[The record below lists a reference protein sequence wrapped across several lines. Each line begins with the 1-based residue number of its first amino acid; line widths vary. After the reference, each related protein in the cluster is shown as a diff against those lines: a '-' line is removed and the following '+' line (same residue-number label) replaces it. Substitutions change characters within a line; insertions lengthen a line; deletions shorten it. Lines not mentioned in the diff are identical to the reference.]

1 VAVPDL
7 EFPSEKS
14 FRKLHNVAKT
24 HCDGIGTELSFIP
37 MSPALLAVRR
47 PVFVA
52 AIVILLLALGF
63 LSLKSLPLDLFPDVT
78 FPTIV
83 VQTNY
88 DGAGPQEVEMEI
100 SKILE
105 DEISTISGVQKVS
118 SENREGVSILS
129 AEFTLKTNL
138 DFAEQQVRAKVSNSM
153 YLLPEDVD
161 EPVIKRIS
169 PSDQPILGV
178 ALESDLPPGELYDL
192 ADEIISPQ
200 FEQVPQVGQVEIL
213 GGRQREVHVILDKN
227 KLRAA
232 EVSATSVVAALKN
245 GGRNIPAGKVDSPT
259 KEYTYRTMA
268 QYKDLNEIKQ
278 TALRLASTFM
288 SVTIGTVGDVVNSL
302 QDETSR
308 SRFNGK
314 PAVVFSIFRQTGANS
329 VRVADNVIAKME
341 KVNADLKAKG
351 INAKMT
357 LVNDQTLR
365 IRANIHDVLE
375 SIIFGILL
383 TIIVVY
389 FFLGSFKSTLIT
401 GFALPNSLIG
411 AFIFMA
417 WSNFSINIMSM
428 LALSLVVG
436 LLVDDAIVVRENIFR
451 KLEEGMSP
459 KKAAVVGTDQV
470 TLAVIATTLTV
481 LAVFGPIGNLEGIV
495 GQFFKQFGLTV
506 CFAMIVSL
514 FDGLFVAPALSAYLG
529 GGGHSHEEPRT
540 AFGRWN
546 KRMLKA
552 FDRFQ
557 TRLEQIYVWMLKY
570 ALRHPGKTILVGIG
584 VFIFSIFIARF
595 VPFTFLPPQDNGEFF
610 VQFELPVG
618 ASLDATDAV
627 AKNVEE
633 KIRALPQVEKI
644 LTTIGGASGEG
655 ANKASI
661 FVRLVESKHRKQ
673 NTTQTKDLVRAALK
687 DFKDYRLIVTDQ
699 QAKSGQASRP
709 FNLNVVGQDL
719 ETLIP
724 YSEKVLAYAR
734 KHPALSQPDTSY
746 RSGKPEFQVKLKPH
760 VAQIAGVTVT
770 GIGQELRALVQGQ
783 TPAIYR
789 EKGIDYDVRVR
800 LQEDQRDLRNQV
812 NSILVPNLRGQVL
825 PFANVAT
832 LEEAE
837 GPATI
842 LRENRTR
849 YVQISA
855 DLVPGGPGLG
865 GAMADFQRESASGSL
880 KAPPGVAISFVG
892 EAERFKE
899 LMTNM
904 LLSLGLGVMFIYLVL
919 ASLYGSFITPV
930 TIMLVIPLAASG
942 AFFALFIARSS
953 FDLFSMIGCVTLMG
967 LATKN
972 SILLLDT
979 AAEQV
984 RDHGASRV
992 DSLLKAGEAR
1002 LRPILMTSLALI
1014 AGMVPVAIG
1023 LNEASKQRTS
1033 LGIVIIGGTIS
1044 STLLTLLVIP
1054 AAHMYI
1060 DRFQDW
1066 VLKIYHRFFGEDN
1079 SVI

>member
-1 VAVPDL
+1 
-7 EFPSEKS
+7 
-14 FRKLHNVAKT
+14 
-24 HCDGIGTELSFIP
+24 

-52 AIVILLLALGF
+52 AIVILLLALGTM
-63 LSLKSLPLDLFPDVT
+63 SLRGLALDLLPDVT

-105 DEISTISGVQKVS
+105 DEVSTISGVQKVS

-129 AEFTLKTNL
+129 VEFTLKTNL

-169 PSDQPILGV
+169 PSDQPIMGI
-178 ALESDLPPGELYDL
+178 ALQSDLPPGELYDL
-192 ADEIISPQ
+192 AKETISPQ
-200 FEQVPQVGQVEIL
+200 FEQVAQVGQVEIL
-213 GGRQREVHVILDKN
+213 GGRKREVHVTLDKN

-232 EVSATSVVAALKN
+232 EVSASTVVGALKN

-259 KEYTYRTMA
+259 KETTFRTMA
-268 QYKDLNEIKQ
+268 EYKTIDDIKD
-278 TALRLASTFM
+278 TALRLASTAM
-288 SVTIGTVGDVVNSL
+288 SVTIGTVGTVINSL
-302 QDETSR
+302 EDER
-308 SRFNGK
+308 SRGRFDGQN
-314 PAVVFSIFRQTGANS
+314 AIVFSVFRQTGANS
-329 VRVADNVIAKME
+329 VNVRDNVVKKME
-341 KVNADLKAKG
+341 KVNQELAEKKV
-351 INAKMT
+351 NAKMT
-357 LVNDQTLR
+357 LVNDQTRR
-365 IRANIHDVLE
+365 IRANIDDVME
-375 SIIFGILL
+375 SIIIGILL
-383 TIIVVY
+383 TVIVVY

-417 WSNFSINIMSM
+417 WWGFSINIMSM

-451 KLEEGMSP
+451 KLEAGMSP
-459 KKAAVVGTDQV
+459 KKAAVEGTDQV
-470 TLAVIATTLTV
+470 TLAVVATTLTV

-495 GQFFKQFGLTV
+495 GQFFKQFGLTI

-529 GGGHSHEEPRT
+529 GGSHHHEEPRT
-540 AFGRWN
+540 KFGQWN
-546 KRMLKA
+546 KRMLKS

-557 TRLEQIYVWMLKY
+557 TRLEQLYVWVLKY
-570 ALRHPGKTILVGIG
+570 AIGHPGKTILLAVG
-584 VFIFSIFIARF
+584 VFIFSLFIAKQ

-610 VQFELPVG
+610 VQFELPIG
-618 ASLDATDAV
+618 SSIEATDKASQD
-627 AKNVEE
+627 VENKLRE
-633 KIRALPQVEKI
+633 LPQVEHL
-644 LTTIGGASGEG
+644 LTTIGGMQGQGS
-655 ANKASI
+655 NKASI
-661 FVRLVESKHRKQ
+661 FVRLVDSHKRKE
-673 NTTQTKDLVRAALK
+673 NTTQAKALVREKLK
-687 DFKDYRLIVTDQ
+687 DYTQYRLIVTDQ
-699 QAKSGQASRP
+699 EAKQGQASRQ

-724 YSEKVLAYAR
+724 YSEKVLAYAM
-734 KHPALSQPDTSY
+734 KHKALSQPDTSY
-746 RSGKPEFQVKLKPH
+746 RTGKPEFQVTLKPKI
-760 VAQIAGVTVT
+760 AQIAGVTVS
-770 GIGQELRALVQGQ
+770 GIGQELRALIEGQ

-800 LQEDQRDLRNQV
+800 LQEDQRDLRTQWT
-812 NSILVPNLRGQVL
+812 SLLVPNLRGQVL
-825 PFANVAT
+825 PLQNVAT
-832 LEEAE
+832 LVPSE

-865 GAMADFQRESASGSL
+865 GAMTDFQREYASGEL
-880 KAPPGVAISFVG
+880 KAPPGVNISFVG

-919 ASLYGSFITPV
+919 ASLYGSFITPI

-942 AFFALFIARSS
+942 AFLALFVLRSS

-979 AAEQV
+979 AAERV
-984 RDHGASRV
+984 RDHGDTREQ
-992 DSLLKAGEAR
+992 SLLFAGEAR
-1002 LRPILMTSLALI
+1002 LRPIIMTSLALI
-1014 AGMVPVAIG
+1014 AGMIPVAIG

-1033 LGIVIIGGTIS
+1033 LGIVVIGGTIS
-1044 STLLTLLVIP
+1044 STLLTLVVIP

-1060 DRFQDW
+1060 DRFQDAAIR
-1066 VLKIYHRFFGEDN
+1066 VYHRFFGEDKT
-1079 SVI
+1079 VV

>member
-1 VAVPDL
+1 
-7 EFPSEKS
+7 
-14 FRKLHNVAKT
+14 
-24 HCDGIGTELSFIP
+24 

-52 AIVILLLALGF
+52 AIVILLLALGMI
-63 LSLKSLPLDLFPDVT
+63 SLKKMPLDLLPDVT

-83 VQTNY
+83 VQTAY

-105 DEISTISGVQKVS
+105 DEVSTISGVQKVS

-129 AEFTLKTNL
+129 VEFSLKTNL
-138 DFAEQQVRAKVSNSM
+138 DFAEQQVRAKVSNAKS
-153 YLLPEDVD
+153 LLPDDVE

-192 ADEIISPQ
+192 ADEVISPQ
-200 FEQVPQVGQVEIL
+200 FESVSQVGQVEIL
-213 GGRQREVHVILDKN
+213 GGRQREVHVVLDKN

-232 EVSATSVVAALKN
+232 EVSATSVVAALKS

-268 QYKDLNEIKQ
+268 EYKSLEDIKG
-278 TALRLASTFM
+278 TALRLASTAF
-288 SVTIGTVGDVVNSL
+288 SVTIGTVGDVINSL
-302 QDETSR
+302 QDEVSR
-308 SRFNGK
+308 GRFNGNN
-314 PAVVFSIFRQTGANS
+314 AIVFSIFRQTGANS
-329 VRVADNVIAKME
+329 VRVRDDVVKKIT
-341 KVNADLKAKG
+341 KVNAELAAKG
-351 INAKMT
+351 IKAKMT
-357 LVNDQTLR
+357 VVNDQTKR
-365 IRANIHDVLE
+365 IRANIDDVLE

-383 TIIVVY
+383 TVIVVY

-411 AFIFMA
+411 AFIFMSY
-417 WSNFSINIMSM
+417 WGFSINIMSM

-459 KKAAVVGTDQV
+459 KKAAVFGTDQV
-470 TLAVIATTLTV
+470 TLAVVATTLTV

-506 CFAMIVSL
+506 CFAMVVSL
-514 FDGLFVAPALSAYLG
+514 FDGLLVAPALSAYLG
-529 GGGHSHEEPRT
+529 GGGTDHNAVPRT
-540 AFGRWN
+540 AFGRAN

-557 TRLEQIYVWMLKY
+557 TRLEQIYVWVLKY
-570 ALRHPGKTILVGIG
+570 ALHHPGKTILTAVG
-584 VFIFSIFIARF
+584 VFIFSIFIAKF

-618 ASLDATDAV
+618 SSLDATDV
-627 AKNVEE
+627 IAKDVET
-633 KIRALPQVEKI
+633 RLRSMPQVMNV
-644 LTTIGGASGEG
+644 LTTLGGISGQG
-655 ANKASI
+655 SNKASI
-661 FVRLVESKHRKQ
+661 FVGLVDSHHRKE
-673 NTTQTKDLVRAALK
+673 NTTQTKNLVKEKLK
-687 DFKDYRLIVTDQ
+687 DLLPYRLIVTDQ
-699 QAKSGQASRP
+699 EAKSGQASRP

-724 YSEKVLAYAR
+724 YSEKVLAYAK
-734 KHPALSQPDTSY
+734 KHPALAQADTSY
-746 RSGKPEFQVKLKPH
+746 RTGKPEFQVKLKPQ

-770 GIGQELRALVQGQ
+770 GIGQELRALIEGQ

-800 LQEDQRDLRNQV
+800 LQEDQRDLRNQFG
-812 NSILVPNLRGQVL
+812 SLLTPNLRGQVL
-825 PFANVAT
+825 ALANVAT
-832 LEEAE
+832 LNETT
-837 GPATI
+837 GPSTI

-855 DLVPGGPGLG
+855 DLVPGGPGMG
-865 GAMADFQRESASGSL
+865 GAISDFNAAAISGEL
-880 KAPPGVAISFVG
+880 KAPPGVSFSFVG

-919 ASLYGSFITPV
+919 ASLYGSFITPI
-930 TIMLVIPLAASG
+930 TIMSVIPLAASG
-942 AFFALFIARSS
+942 AFFALFICRSS

-979 AAEQV
+979 ASEHV
-984 RDHGASRV
+984 RDHGASRY

-1033 LGIVIIGGTIS
+1033 LGIVVIGGTIS
-1044 STLLTLLVIP
+1044 STLLTLVVIP

-1066 VLKIYHRFFGEDN
+1066 VLKIYHRIFGEDH
-1079 SVI
+1079 SVL